1 MIIFLKKLIKGFFN
15 KNGINYTG
23 KKTCRHKG
31 GGHKRNYRFS
41 NLNYNIWNILGIV
54 KKIEYDSYR
63 SCYIFLI
70 CYQNGI
76 LCWILATYLSTIGH
90 FIKLSNLNY
99 LIIGTNM
106 ILKKLALGLQISQ
119 IQTNNWIKL
128 SRSAGIYSKPLF
140 FIKNYNVI
148 LLKSGKK
155 KLIFFFFIA
164 TIGRI
169 SNIKHIL
176 RLRYKAGQSIWKNKK
191 PCVRG
196 IAMNPVD
203 HPNGGRTSGKYY
215 LSYSSR
221 IYKWKRTRKKKN
233 TNKFLLKN

>member
-31 GGHKRNYRFS
+31 GGHKRKYRF
-41 NLNYNIWNILGIV
+41 LNFYYNIWNILGII

-63 SCYIFLI
+63 TSYIFLI

-76 LCWILATYLSTIGH
+76 LCWILATYLLSVGH

-99 LIIGTNM
+99 LILGTNM

-119 IQTNNWIKL
+119 IQTDKMITL
-128 SRSAGIYSKPLF
+128 SRAAGIYSKPLF
-140 FIKNYNVI
+140 FVKNYNVI
-148 LLKSGKK
+148 QLKSGEK
-155 KLIFFFFIA
+155 KLIFFFLIA

-176 RLRYKAGQSIWKNKK
+176 NLKYKAGQNIWENKK

-196 IAMNPVD
+196 IAMNPID

-215 LSYSSR
+215 LSFSSR
-221 IYKWKRTRKKKN
+221 IYKGKKTRKKKK
-233 TNKFLLKN
+233 TNKFLLKY